1 MNRVTDAIRTRD
13 PAKAILASRPLENNM
28 RWNRRSLCLLPL
40 AVASC
45 VHGQP
50 LGVDALE
57 GEWRGTWTKRGA
69 ALPVIV
75 RFTRNGDSYSGSFDS
90 ADLQVVG
97 IPFQSVER
105 TGQDVHFVLA
115 GDTSTT
121 IFQGALIGDRVAGAF
136 QEGDT
141 AGEFVLVR
149 AETPSP
155 PLSVRPIRYANG
167 SVNLSGEI
175 ISRGQG
181 GPVPGVVFLHG
192 SGGEGRWAN
201 RYLASRFARAGF
213 AALIFDKRGVG
224 ESSGDWR
231 TSGFD
236 VLAADG
242 AAAMR
247 ALASQ
252 PECDASRIGFY
263 GHSQG
268 GNIAPLAA
276 AAGHAK
282 FVIGSAAS
290 GVSPAETE
298 IYSVAN
304 AIGARALPDA
314 DRADAMVFVRTL
326 VAVGYDG
333 APRSGLDDVVARFRE
348 RSWFF
353 EPPPAHDPYW
363 AFSRQIASYD
373 PVSAWSAVEAPVM
386 LLWGALDERV
396 PAQASSD
403 ALSAALARAGNGR
416 VAARIYAGADHT
428 FHLPDPDAPWPRRA
442 PAYVEDMLAWAL
454 AASARP

>member
-1 MNRVTDAIRTRD
+1 
-13 PAKAILASRPLENNM
+13 M
-28 RWNRRSLCLLPL
+28 RWSRRSLCLLPL
-40 AVASC
+40 AAASC
-45 VHGQP
+45 VHQFP
-50 LGVDALE
+50 LAVDSLE
-57 GEWRGTWTKRGA
+57 GEWRGTWTKSGA
-69 ALPVIV
+69 ALSVIV
-75 RFTRNGDSYSGSFDS
+75 RFARDGDVYSGTFDS
-90 ADLQVVG
+90 SDLQVVG
-97 IPFQSVER
+97 IPFRSVER
-105 TGQDVHFVLA
+105 TGQDVRFVLA
-115 GDTSTT
+115 GDRTT
-121 IFQGALIGDRVAGAF
+121 TTFQGALIGDRVAGVF

-141 AGEFVLVR
+141 AGEFTMVR
-149 AETPSP
+149 AEAPSP
-155 PLSVRPIRYANG
+155 PLDVRPIQFANG
-167 SVNLSGEI
+167 DVSLSGEI
-175 ISRGQG
+175 ISSGRRQRA
-181 GPVPGVVFLHG
+181 PGIVFLHG

-201 RYLASRFARAGF
+201 RYLASQFARAGF

-224 ESSGDWR
+224 HSSGDWR

-268 GNIAPLAA
+268 GNVAPLATA
-276 AAGHAK
+276 IARTK

-304 AIGARALPDA
+304 AIGVNALPEA
-314 DRADAMVFVRTL
+314 DRADAMLFVRSL
-326 VAVGYDG
+326 VAVGYAG
-333 APRSGLDDVVARFRE
+333 APRSRLDGLVARFRD

-353 EPPPAHDPYW
+353 EPPPADDPYW

-403 ALSAALARAGNGR
+403 ALSAALARAGNTEVMAR
-416 VAARIYAGADHT
+416 VYAGADHT

-442 PAYVEDMLAWAL
+442 PGYVEDMLAWAL
-454 AASARP
+454 ERSADP